1 MTKRLYVGGLPFR
14 STEDAVRDEF
24 SKAGTV
30 ESVSIITDRFSGR
43 SRGFGFVEMA
53 TEEEAKKAIEMFDGQ
68 DFDGRKLTVN
78 EAKEPQGQ
86 RDAR

>member
-1 MTKRLYVGGLPFR
+1 M
-14 STEDAVRDEF
+14 
-24 SKAGTV
+24 
-30 ESVSIITDRFSGR
+30 
-43 SRGFGFVEMA
+43 EMA